1 MSRVPGKISPPLP
14 IGTRSQ
20 RKRRREDDIPEGDN
34 TIHPIP
40 YNPKKPPLHPSS
52 LKHKISEPELELPR
66 HDSSTSLA
74 SSSSAVS
81 GRSSPSTY
89 SQYMEGLTTPVLPS
103 ENEDWGIY
111 DEKFYG
117 GKRTR
122 RRRTKKRAKRRPA
135 TRRLRRKKT
144 RATRSKKSKMG
155 GRRLSRRRR

>member
-1 MSRVPGKISPPLP
+1 MPLPGERSMSRVPGKISPPLP

-20 RKRRREDDIPEGDN
+20 RKRRREDDIPEEHN
-34 TIHPIP
+34 HT
-40 YNPKKPPLHPSS
+40 KPPLHPSS
-52 LKHKISEPELELPR
+52 LKRKISEPELELPR

-81 GRSSPSTY
+81 GRSSPSTL
-89 SQYMEGLTTPVLPS
+89 SQYMERIATPVMPS
-103 ENEDWGIY
+103 ENEEWGIY
-111 DEKFYG
+111 DERFYG
-117 GKRTR
+117 GKKTR

-135 TRRLRRKKT
+135 TKRLRRKKT